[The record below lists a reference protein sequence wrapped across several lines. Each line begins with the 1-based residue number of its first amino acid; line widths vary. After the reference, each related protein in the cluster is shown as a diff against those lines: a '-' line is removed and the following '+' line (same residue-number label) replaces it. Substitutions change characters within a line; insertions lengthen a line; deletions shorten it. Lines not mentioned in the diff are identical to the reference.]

1 MFEQKAK
8 EYANEWLFYVK
19 DLELQHKEDD
29 KPEYIRI
36 MQAHNDGAIFG
47 YTKGKEEAEAWCY
60 PSKGQF
66 PEKEMHCLV
75 QWQDESI
82 SDAYIAIDG
91 NGEAYLVGSKRFP
104 KEIVAWKEI
113 IPPKKEVV

>member
-1 MFEQKAK
+1 MFVK
-8 EYANEWLFYVK
+8 EAEEVVK
-19 DLELQHKEDD
+19 RNVCGDCNTCQSHG
-29 KPEYIRI
+29 YIGCNTYRYSR
-36 MQAHNDGAIFG
+36 DSYLRGARDG

-60 PSKGQF
+60 PSEGQF
-66 PEKEMHCLV
+66 PEKDMHCLV

-82 SDAYIAIDG
+82 SDVYFAIDG

-113 IPPKKEVV
+113 IPPKRKSE